1 MLESI
6 ATTFLGSFVELGP
19 GWLLVAGVLVI
30 LGWVTYKLLGV
41 YETSRKD
48 SADNKQE
55 MTKISG
61 QMVEQMDRSN
71 TVIENIQHEM
81 SVMNATNQKL
91 CESIV
96 NSQERSAQ
104 MARDVHDA
112 NIRAADTHDKVE
124 MLYHHLMTK

>member
-1 MLESI
+1 MPEGI
-6 ATTFLGSFVELGP
+6 ATSFLGSFVEFGP
-19 GWLLVAGVLVI
+19 GWLLVAGILVI
-30 LGWVTYKLLGV
+30 LGWVVYKGMAV
-41 YETSRKD
+41 YESSRKD
-48 SADNKQE
+48 SAENRKE
-55 MTKISG
+55 MTQISG

-104 MARDVHDA
+104 MAQEVHDA
-112 NIRAADTHDKVE
+112 NSRAADTHDKVE

>member
-1 MLESI
+1 M
-6 ATTFLGSFVELGP
+6 
-19 GWLLVAGVLVI
+19 
-30 LGWVTYKLLGV
+30 GWVTYKLLGV

-48 SADNKQE
+48 GDENRKE

-71 TVIENIQHEM
+71 TVIENIQNEM

-104 MARDVHDA
+104 MAKDVHDA
-112 NIRAADTHDKVE
+112 NIRAADTHDKVD
-124 MLYHHLMTK
+124 MLYHHLMIK

>member
-1 MLESI
+1 MGENI
-6 ATTFLGSFVELGP
+6 ATSFLSSFAEFGP

-30 LGWVTYKLLGV
+30 LGWVVYKGMAI
-41 YETSRKD
+41 YENSRKD
-48 SADNKQE
+48 SAENKQE

-81 SVMNATNQKL
+81 SVMNATNQTLVETLMK
-91 CESIV
+91 
-96 NSQERSAQ
+96 SQERSLK
-104 MARDVHDA
+104 MAEELHDA
-112 NIRAADTHDKVE
+112 AAKASDNHDKIE